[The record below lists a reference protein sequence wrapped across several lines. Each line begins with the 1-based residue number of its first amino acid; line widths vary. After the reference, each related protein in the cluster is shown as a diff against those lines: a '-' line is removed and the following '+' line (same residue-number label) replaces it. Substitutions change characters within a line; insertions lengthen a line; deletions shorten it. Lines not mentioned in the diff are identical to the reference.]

1 MSIDLLELQSVG
13 QRYGLSY
20 GITTNIILTNVN
32 IFTDDPDSSNFYT
45 DVDLKNLEISSNV
58 IATLQDAVGSTNS
71 GNFASYCW
79 IVKTTPIE
87 SVDGVIRLRIF
98 FADNPRSYMTNDD
111 NFMNISIFYK

>member
-1 MSIDLLELQSVG
+1 MHLLKK
-13 QRYGLSY
+13 
-20 GITTNIILTNVN
+20 I
-32 IFTDDPDSSNFYT
+32 NFHLKKNYCKNNSKQKKNENFKYF
-45 DVDLKNLEISSNV
+45 DVDLKNLELSSNV

-87 SVDGVIRLRIF
+87 SVDGVITLRTF
-98 FADNPRSYMTNDD
+98 FADNPRSYMTNDE